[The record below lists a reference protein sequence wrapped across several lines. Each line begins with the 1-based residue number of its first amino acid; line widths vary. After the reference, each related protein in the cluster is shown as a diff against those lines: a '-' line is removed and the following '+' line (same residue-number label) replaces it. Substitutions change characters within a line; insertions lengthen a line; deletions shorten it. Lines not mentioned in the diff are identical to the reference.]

1 MKISIV
7 IAAAPDRN
15 IESLESLKAVDYPKK
30 DYEIIVVKGLNPS
43 ENRNNGIKKAKWD
56 IIGFIDDDAL
66 VDKNILKNADRFFNK
81 HQDVAII
88 GGPQLTPKS
97 DKFFARVSGYAL
109 ESYFGTQNMS
119 KRYRIG
125 KIDFNANEHSL
136 TSANCF
142 VRKNVFKKIGGFNVK
157 LFPGED
163 PEFFARAKKNGFKIA
178 YVPNVLIYHKRR
190 PTLKKFMEQ
199 FFKYGYFRLKKEVLQ
214 KTRPKL
220 VFYMPSFFIIY
231 LILLPF
237 LALISK
243 LLLLPFIVY
252 IIIDIIAS
260 IYMAIKKADFLA
272 LFVLPFIF
280 FALHL
285 SYGLG
290 MIWHSLSRI
299 ITR

>member
-7 IAAAPDRN
+7 IAAAPDRKVDVLK
-15 IESLESLKAVDYPKK
+15 SLEYVNYGKK
-30 DYEIIVVKGLNPS
+30 DYEVIVVRGLNPS
-43 ENRNNGIKKAKWD
+43 ENRNNGIKKTKGN

-66 VDKNILKNADRFFNK
+66 VDKNILKNADVFFERHN
-81 HQDVAII
+81 DIDII

-119 KRYRIG
+119 KRYRIS

-142 VRKNVFKKIGGFNVK
+142 VRKNVFRKIDGFNVK

-178 YVPNVLIYHKRR
+178 YVPNVIIYHKRR
-190 PTLKKFMEQ
+190 DTLKKFMEQ

-214 KTRPKL
+214 KTRPKI

-243 LLLLPFIVY
+243 ILLLPFIFY
-252 IIIDIIAS
+252 IATNIIS
-260 IYMAIKKADFLA
+260 SVYMAIKKADFQA

-299 ITR
+299 IAR